1 MCPNRKILIGLDVV
15 AVSVLTF
22 DPCPSGKALPLPWHL
37 AVCPPTPDAPG
48 SRRVL
53 TPSVAVAR

>member
-22 DPCPSGKALPLPWHL
+22 DPCPSGKALPLPCLGLSPSARRRRTHL
-37 AVCPPTPDAPG
+37 VTGAFSPQA
-48 SRRVL
+48 
-53 TPSVAVAR
+53 